1 MAKVLTETLTPG
13 MVITKAVYAH
23 DGTLLLPPGTLLE
36 AAHLKQLRESG
47 ITAVHVKT
55 RAPSRP
61 AGEHTGT
68 KQATLQT
75 VKSVFRKLVL
85 KDMVEANSVK
95 TAVNDIL
102 YGVVRDR
109 NIMVHLTD
117 VRSLDNYVFI
127 HSVNVCM
134 LSLLIGF
141 FMKLPGD
148 RLKEL
153 GMSALLH
160 DVGLSYI
167 PQDVLYK
174 QGELLPEEY
183 EVVKKHTVHG
193 YERLTASR
201 RVSDSA
207 AQVAWQHHER
217 NDGSGYPQGLKG
229 RDIHLFARIVAVA
242 DVFDALLADRPFR
255 KAFFPHQAVE
265 IITQNSGQFDE
276 EIVKVFL
283 NNVVIYPLGS
293 VVRLNT
299 GDIGVVVDMNKSCQS
314 RPIVRLICTKEGD
327 RVASIFE
334 IDLSK
339 SRDDIYIVQV
349 LKEEQVE
356 LLF

>member
-1 MAKVLTETLTPG
+1 MAKVLTEKLALG

-23 DGTLLLPPGTLLE
+23 DGTFLLAPGILLE

-47 ITAVHVKT
+47 ITAVHVKNCN
-55 RAPSRP
+55 PSRSED
-61 AGEHTGT
+61 EHTGT
-68 KQATLQT
+68 KKATLQT
-75 VKSVFRKLVL
+75 VKNVFRKLVL
-85 KDMVEANSVK
+85 KDMVEANSVRN
-95 TAVNDIL
+95 AVNDIL
-102 YGVVRDR
+102 FGVVRDR
-109 NIMVHLTD
+109 NIMIHLTD
-117 VRSLDNYVFI
+117 VRSLDNYVFT

-160 DVGLSYI
+160 DVGLNYI
-167 PQDVLYK
+167 PRDLLYK
-174 QGELLPEEY
+174 KGELVPEEF
-183 EVVKKHTVHG
+183 EVVRKHTILG

-201 RVSDSA
+201 RVSDTA
-207 AQVAWQHHER
+207 ALVAWQHHER
-217 NDGSGYPQGLKG
+217 NDGSGYPLGLKG
-229 RDIHLFARIVAVA
+229 RDIHLYAKIVAVA
-242 DVFDALLADRPFR
+242 DVFDALMADRPFR
-255 KAFFPHQAVE
+255 RAFFPHQAVE

-283 NNVVIYPLGS
+283 NNVIIYPLGS
-293 VVRLNT
+293 VVRLNS

-314 RPIVRLICTKEGD
+314 RPIVRLIYTREGE
-327 RVASIFE
+327 RVASLCE

-339 SRDDIYIVQV
+339 SQEVFIIQV

>member
-1 MAKVLTETLTPG
+1 MAKVLTENLATG
-13 MVITKAVYAH
+13 MMVTKAVYAH

-36 AAHLKQLRESG
+36 ATHLKQLRESG
-47 ITAVHVKT
+47 ITAVHVKNNT
-55 RAPSRP
+55 HPHPESGH
-61 AGEHTGT
+61 AGI
-68 KQATLQT
+68 KQATLNT
-75 VKSVFRKLVL
+75 VRSVFRKLVL
-85 KDMVEANSVK
+85 KDAVEGNAVK

-102 YGVVRDR
+102 FRVVRDR
-109 NIMVHLTD
+109 NIMGHLTGL
-117 VRSLDNYVFI
+117 RSQDNYVFT

-153 GMSALLH
+153 GMAALLH
-160 DVGLSYI
+160 DIGLNYV
-167 PQDVLYK
+167 PQDLLYK
-174 QGELLPEEY
+174 KSELTPEEY
-183 EVVKKHTVHG
+183 ETVKKHTISG
-193 YERLTASR
+193 YERLAGARNIPAAVAETALR
-201 RVSDSA
+201 
-207 AQVAWQHHER
+207 HHER
-217 NDGSGYPQGLKG
+217 NDGSGYPGGLKG
-229 RDIHLFARIVAVA
+229 QEIHLFARIVAVA

-265 IITQNSGQFDE
+265 IIIQNSGQFDG
-276 EIVKVFL
+276 EISSVFL

-299 GDIGVVVDMNKSCQS
+299 GDIGVVVDMNKSCQT
-314 RPIVRLICTKEGD
+314 RPIVRLICTKEGN

-339 SRDDIYIVQV
+339 SGDVYIVQV
-349 LKEEQVE
+349 LKEEEVE